1 MENDPLFN
9 CKKYS
14 HYGDYDSC
22 LEKNYIRRTKVFLN
36 CTPPWMTDAEDNW
49 CCENLMFAKELKD
62 EIDVMLD
69 NIINNQV
76 DGGTKESCPSPCR
89 QTM

>member
-1 MENDPLFN
+1 
-9 CKKYS
+9 
-14 HYGDYDSC
+14 
-22 LEKNYIRRTKVFLN
+22 
-36 CTPPWMTDAEDNW
+36 MTDAEDNW
-49 CCENLMFAKELKD
+49 CCEKFKFAKEVKD

-76 DGGTKESCPSPCR
+76 DVETKQSCPSPCR

>member
-22 LEKNYIRRTKVFLN
+22 LETKYVQRTKVFLN
-36 CTPPWMTDAEDNW
+36 CTPPWMTEAEDTW
-49 CCENLMFAKELKD
+49 CWEKLMFAKEIRD

-76 DGGTKESCPSPCR
+76 DVDTKQSCPSPCR